1 MSDTYSLKK
10 IIILGSTG
18 SVGSNT
24 LNVIKR
30 NSSFDVHA
38 ITGNNNYKLLA
49 KQALQFNP
57 KYAVIGNKNH
67 YIKLKDLLK
76 KTSIIV
82 ESGYDSILSIASIK
96 SDVTVSAI
104 SGNAGIASTFSSI
117 GNAAILALANKESI
131 VSGGKMLFA
140 LAKNNGTKIIP
151 IDSEHSAIFNIL
163 EKYNKKDI
171 ANIIITASGGP
182 FLNYSKSDMAHITPS
197 DALKHPTWVMGEKI
211 TIDSSTLMNKGLE
224 IIEACYLFN
233 MKHQDI
239 DVIIHPQS
247 IVHSMVNLKD
257 GSTIAQL
264 GNPDMR
270 LPISSAIFWPKC
282 MPDAIKKLNLSK
294 IQNLSFYD
302 PDLDRFPALSLARN
316 VIEVGGG
323 APIVYNKANEIA
335 VNAFLLKKI
344 KFLDIFKVVEMSL
357 NDCNLINLKIDDLN
371 NIFEIITLSE
381 ESALKSINK
390 IVGSV
395 V

>member
-1 MSDTYSLKK
+1 MSDTNSLKK

-30 NSSFDVHA
+30 NLSFDVHA

-67 YIKLKDLLK
+67 YTKLKDLLK

-117 GNAAILALANKESI
+117 GNAGILALANKESI

-140 LAKNNGTKIIP
+140 LAENNGTKIIP

-163 EKYNKKDI
+163 EKYNKEDI

-182 FLNYSKSDMAHITPS
+182 FLNYS
-197 DALKHPTWVMGEKI
+197 
-211 TIDSSTLMNKGLE
+211 
-224 IIEACYLFN
+224 
-233 MKHQDI
+233 
-239 DVIIHPQS
+239 
-247 IVHSMVNLKD
+247 
-257 GSTIAQL
+257 
-264 GNPDMR
+264 
-270 LPISSAIFWPKC
+270 
-282 MPDAIKKLNLSK
+282 
-294 IQNLSFYD
+294 
-302 PDLDRFPALSLARN
+302 
-316 VIEVGGG
+316 
-323 APIVYNKANEIA
+323 
-335 VNAFLLKKI
+335 
-344 KFLDIFKVVEMSL
+344 
-357 NDCNLINLKIDDLN
+357 
-371 NIFEIITLSE
+371 
-381 ESALKSINK
+381 
-390 IVGSV
+390 
-395 V
+395 